1 MMNKQDVRMKQ
12 PDKRRLTGQQGED
25 LAAQYIIQ
33 QGYQIIER
41 NWRCRRGELD
51 IIARKDGILIII
63 EVRSRK
69 SLVSFGHPVES
80 VERRKQDK
88 VRKIAEIY
96 VTLSGQSSSRVRFD
110 VITVLLTK
118 DGLLQEIN
126 HIPNAF

>member
-1 MMNKQDVRMKQ
+1 MMNKQDESYEA
-12 PDKRRLTGQQGED
+12 TGQTSINGRQGED

-69 SLVSFGHPVES
+69 SLV
-80 VERRKQDK
+80 
-88 VRKIAEIY
+88 I
-96 VTLSGQSSSRVRFD
+96 L
-110 VITVLLTK
+110 VI
-118 DGLLQEIN
+118 
-126 HIPNAF
+126 P